1 MSYQENNVDH
11 FSFYWSE
18 KASLST
24 NIYAR
29 NTALGKVNNLL
40 CVLNGLS
47 DRKPRGQ
54 VDKRRILK
62 REVITKGLSPSAH
75 LITFLEL
82 RGACDNGNCSE
93 MSAQS
98 MAPGSKE
105 LETSISCHFGS
116 CKSLFWLSL
125 EPLWSSR

>member
-1 MSYQENNVDH
+1 MSYQGNNVDH

-29 NTALGKVNNLL
+29 NTALGKVNDLL

-54 VDKRRILK
+54 VEKRRILK
-62 REVITKGLSPSAH
+62 REVINERPFSFSPSDH
-75 LITFLEL
+75 LL
-82 RGACDNGNCSE
+82 R
-93 MSAQS
+93 AQGS
-98 MAPGSKE
+98 M
-105 LETSISCHFGS
+105 
-116 CKSLFWLSL
+116 
-125 EPLWSSR
+125 